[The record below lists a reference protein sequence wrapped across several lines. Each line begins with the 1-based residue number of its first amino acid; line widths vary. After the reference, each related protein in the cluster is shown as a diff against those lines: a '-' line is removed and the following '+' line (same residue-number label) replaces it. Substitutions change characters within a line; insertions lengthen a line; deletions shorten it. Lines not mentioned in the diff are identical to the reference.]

1 MKLSSLPC
9 LALLLLLF
17 CCSDE
22 NKSPIEKPV
31 EYGNDGAVLKKIDID
46 GAVGLVSVYDLERIY
61 DYSQPWSFSHET
73 LKKINPDGTV
83 AQASFDIEGEPNGGF
98 SEYLVN
104 NISDRY
110 FLISFYLR
118 KESYIIDKHNGLAVK
133 THFTPASQL
142 SSTTVNNKWFYKDN
156 VSYKL
161 YRVDDFLLSTDAVRA
176 ERAVDSYMTD
186 LYVDAREELY
196 IKSQDQLYYIDKS
209 LGLITGVGRSSV
221 ALWRDG
227 NYNLKT
233 VSQDGKIY
241 TLSATSG
248 SYLRYE
254 KDFGM
259 PVTTWANAIPFEFPW
274 QNKQFLLFTDA
285 ASGAT
290 HLFDLVKN
298 ESAVDLTDEN
308 TVFTTYGSAIHD
320 QTIFLFQ
327 ADSETQRL
335 VKIDINNL
343 TVEKVDVNIPSG
355 EYGKFYA
362 LTPGLSVGEACENAT
377 VCSLKTIDAAGTV
390 ADLSGQPI
398 RGTVIKL

>member
-1 MKLSSLPC
+1 MKLPVLPF

-22 NKSPIEKPV
+22 NGSPVEKPI
-31 EYGNDGAVLKKIDID
+31 EYGNDGAVLTKIDLD
-46 GAVGLVSVYDLERIY
+46 GAVGLVAVYDPERVY
-61 DYSQPWSFSHET
+61 DYSPAWSFHHET
-73 LKKINPDGTV
+73 LKKINPDGTL
-83 AQASFDIEGEPNGGF
+83 AEASFGIEGEPNGGF
-98 SEYLVN
+98 DNYLVN

-118 KESYIIDKHNGLAVK
+118 KESYIVDKHNGLAAK

-142 SSTTVNNKWFYKDN
+142 SSATVNNKWFYKDN
-156 VSYKL
+156 VSYTL
-161 YRVDDFLLSTDAVRA
+161 CRVDNFLLSTDAVLT
-176 ERAVDSYMTD
+176 ERAVDSYTTD
-186 LYVDAREELY
+186 LYVDGHEELY
-196 IKSQDQLYYIDKS
+196 IKSQDHLLYIDKD
-209 LGLITGVGRSSV
+209 LGSITGFTDQSV
-221 ALWRDG
+221 AVWHDR
-227 NYNLKT
+227 NHTLKT
-233 VSQDGKIY
+233 VSRNGKIY
-241 TLSATSG
+241 TLSTTAAT
-248 SYLRYE
+248 YLQYE

-259 PVTTWANAIPFEFPW
+259 PVTTWSNPIPFEFPS

-285 ASGAT
+285 ASGVT

-308 TVFTTYGSAIHD
+308 TVFTTYGSAIYD

-327 ADSETQRL
+327 SDSRTQRL
-335 VKIDINNL
+335 VTIDSNDL
-343 TVEKVDVNIPSG
+343 TVQKVDVNVTSN
-355 EYGKFYA
+355 EYGKLHA
-362 LTPGLSVGEACENAT
+362 LTSGLSVVEACENAT

>member
-1 MKLSSLPC
+1 MKPSLLPF

-22 NKSPIEKPV
+22 NGSPIEKPV

-46 GAVGLVSVYDLERIY
+46 GAVGLVAVFDLERTY
-61 DYSQPWSFSHET
+61 DYSQSWSFFHET

-83 AQASFDIEGEPNGGF
+83 AQANFDIEGEPNGGF

-104 NISDRY
+104 DIGDRY

-118 KESYIIDKHNGLAVK
+118 KESYIIDKHNGFSVK

-142 SSTTVNNKWFYKDN
+142 SSATVNNKWFYKDN

-161 YRVDDFLLSTDAVRA
+161 YRVDDFLLSTDAVRT
-176 ERAVDSYMTD
+176 ERAVDSYMAD
-186 LYVDAREELY
+186 LYVDAHEELY
-196 IKSQDQLYYIDKS
+196 IKSQDQIFYIDKD
-209 LGLITGVGRSSV
+209 LGLITGFTANSV

-227 NYNLKT
+227 NHALKT
-233 VSQDGKIY
+233 VSRDGKIY
-241 TLSATSG
+241 TLSATTG
-248 SYLRYE
+248 SYLQYE

-259 PVTTWANAIPFEFPW
+259 PVTTWSNAIPFEFPR

-308 TVFTTYGSAIHD
+308 AVFTTYGSAIHG

-327 ADSETQRL
+327 SDSETQRL
-335 VKIDINNL
+335 VTIDINDL
-343 TVEKVDVNIPSG
+343 TVEKVDVNVPSN

-362 LTPGLSVGEACENAT
+362 LTPGLSVVEACENAT